1 MERICGG
8 SERIEEALV
17 FLRIGSTP
25 RTLLRTRSTVRALV
39 PARCSTG
46 PPRTVSSPAKGVSC
60 LASRAGLSQ
69 AVVDEGLNN
78 HNLKLNDENHLG
90 AAPAS
95 LSPPTSDH
103 RRYVFERLRVSTS
116 GELGG
121 ACGTRWCLTRYRKA
135 AAPSARAE
143 HAASARLP

>member
-25 RTLLRTRSTVRALV
+25 RTFLRTRSTVRALV
-39 PARCSTG
+39 SARCSTG
-46 PPRTVSSPAKGVSC
+46 PREQSRLPQRGVSC
-60 LASRAGLSQ
+60 LASRTGLSQ
-69 AVVDEGLNN
+69 ALVDEDLNN

-103 RRYVFERLRVSTS
+103 RRYIFERLRVSTS
-116 GELGG
+116 ESLGR
-121 ACGTRWCLTRYRKA
+121 ACGTRWRLTR
-135 AAPSARAE
+135 
-143 HAASARLP
+143 